1 MKFTTSDEN
10 DIWWIHNYR
19 DTAAGDTIQK
29 IMDAGKWDEFLGLH
43 QDENGEVDCDGL
55 YDYLRHAGECALLD
69 VGLHETES
77 THPIEEVLAA
87 WERENEPYKV
97 SRCEDGKPS
106 GLMLFHCRLG
116 ETYLD
121 FEYLDEDGEVQ
132 SESLD
137 EYEVFD
143 LVGDNNSTEGAWT
156 GHDTETDVF
165 ECWRGRD

>member
-1 MKFTTSDEN
+1 MKFTTEDQD
-10 DIWWIHNYR
+10 DIWWIRNYR

-29 IMDAGKWDEFLGLH
+29 IMDAGKWDEFLELH

-55 YDYLRHAGECALLD
+55 YDYLRHESGDALLD
-69 VGLHETES
+69 VGLHWTES
-77 THPIEEVLAA
+77 THTIEEVLAA

-97 SRCEDGKPS
+97 SRLENGKPS
-106 GLMLFHCRLG
+106 GLSIFTYRRG

-137 EYEVFD
+137 EYDVFE
-143 LVGDNNSTEGAWT
+143 LVGDNNSNEGAWT
-156 GHDTETDVF
+156 GHDEETDVF